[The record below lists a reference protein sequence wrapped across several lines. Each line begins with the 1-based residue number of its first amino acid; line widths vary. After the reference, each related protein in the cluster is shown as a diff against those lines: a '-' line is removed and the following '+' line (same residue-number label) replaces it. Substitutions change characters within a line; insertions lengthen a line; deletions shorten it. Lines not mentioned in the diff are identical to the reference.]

1 MHDIQLNTAT
11 SIMVRMIDAV
21 DHVSGAT
28 GLNLTVA
35 VSKNGG
41 GFVAIQPVVTERGL
55 GWYNIDLAA
64 SDCNTP
70 GELVVMAQAPGAD
83 PGINCLYV
91 VEYLSAGISE
101 VSICNMALAR
111 CGVTLFIESVG
122 EASQQASV
130 CNLFYV
136 PVRDRV
142 LQAWPWPFARRYAR
156 LQELGSPPSCWRY
169 RYHYPSDC
177 LKVRRLV
184 PDGELGQGAG
194 APVPFEIGEAEAS
207 AARAILTDLEM
218 AEAEYT
224 ARITDV
230 ALFPESFTSALAWAL
245 AAEIAIPLTTDMNR
259 AQLAQRMYAQALLE
273 AGADCL
279 NEGVDGPPPE
289 SGFIGARR

>member
-1 MHDIQLNTAT
+1 MHDIQINTAT
-11 SIMVRMIDAV
+11 SVMVRMIDST
-21 DHVSGAT
+21 DHVSGKT
-28 GLNLTVA
+28 GLPLTIVVA
-35 VSKNGG
+35 KNGG
-41 GFVAIQPVVTERGL
+41 GFVAIQPVVTERGF
-55 GWYNIDLAA
+55 GWYCIDLAA
-64 SDCNTP
+64 TVCDTL
-70 GELVVMAQAPGAD
+70 GELVVMARADGAD
-83 PGINCLYV
+83 PGITCLYV
-91 VEYLSAGISE
+91 VEYLSANISE

-142 LQAWPWPFARRYAR
+142 LQAWPWAFARKYVR

-169 RYHYPSDC
+169 RYHYPVDC
-177 LKVRRLV
+177 LKLRRLV
-184 PDGELGQGAG
+184 PAEERGQGAG
-194 APVPFEIGEAEAS
+194 VPVPFEIGEAEAS
-207 AARAILTDLEM
+207 AARAILTDQEM

-230 ALFPESFTSALAWAL
+230 TLFPESFTSALAWAL

-273 AGADCL
+273 AGADTL
-279 NEGVDGPPPE
+279 NEGRTGEEPE
-289 SGFIGARR
+289 SDFIKCRR

>member
-11 SIMVRMIDAV
+11 SIMVRMIDSM
-21 DHVSGAT
+21 DHVSGLT
-28 GLNLTVA
+28 GLAPEVS

-41 GFVAIQPVVTERGL
+41 GFAAISPVVTERGL

-64 SDCNTP
+64 ADCDTP
-70 GELVVMAQAPGAD
+70 GELVVMAQAVGAD
-83 PGINCLYV
+83 PGISILYV
-91 VEYLSAGISE
+91 VEYLSASISE

-111 CGVTLFIESVG
+111 CGVTLFMESAT

-142 LQAWPWPFARRYAR
+142 LQAWPWQFARKYVL
-156 LQELGSPPSCWRY
+156 LQELGSPPSCWQY

-184 PDGELGQGAG
+184 RAGERGQAVG

-207 AARAILTDLEM
+207 AARAILTDLPG

-230 ALFPESFTSALAWAL
+230 ALFPPSFASALAWAL
-245 AAEIAIPLTTDMNR
+245 AAEIAIPLTTDLNR

-273 AGADCL
+273 AGADAL
-279 NEGVDGPPPE
+279 NEGRTGDEAE
-289 SGFIGARR
+289 SDFIKARR